1 MDNKPNVSDL
11 VFSALEQKPMDFE
24 AAFNDLVV
32 DRIRDAV
39 EQKKI
44 DIAQQMYGYHPEA
57 EADVEPEDEQETE
70 EDLDTEGQQ
79 DAEKFE

>member
-1 MDNKPNVSDL
+1 MDNKTVTDL

-44 DIAQQMYGYHPEA
+44 DIAQQMYGYQPEY
-57 EADVEPEDEQETE
+57 EQETE

-79 DAEKFE
+79 DAEEFE

>member
-44 DIAQQMYGYHPEA
+44 DIAQQMYGYQPEA
-57 EADVEPEDEQETE
+57 EPEYEQETE
-70 EDLDTEGQQ
+70 EELDIEGQQ
-79 DAEKFE
+79 DAEEFE

>member
-1 MDNKPNVSDL
+1 MDNKVTVSDL

-24 AAFNDLVV
+24 TAFNDLVV

-44 DIAQQMYGYHPEA
+44 DIAQQMYGYQPEA
-57 EADVEPEDEQETE
+57 EFEDEQETE

-79 DAEKFE
+79 DAEEFE